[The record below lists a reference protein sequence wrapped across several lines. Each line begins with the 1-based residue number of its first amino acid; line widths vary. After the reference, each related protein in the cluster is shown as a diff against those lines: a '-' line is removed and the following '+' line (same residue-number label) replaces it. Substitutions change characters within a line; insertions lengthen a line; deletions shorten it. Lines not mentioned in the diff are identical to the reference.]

1 MVLREKALRG
11 DARALDRLLE
21 LALRFNS
28 DAAEI
33 GPAQPLAADDQA
45 ILAAYVAEVAAAAT
59 TPATARSDPT
69 IRLSK
74 PGAGSD
80 KKAPK

>member
-21 LALRFNS
+21 LALRYNS

-33 GPAQPLAADDQA
+33 GPTQALAADDQA

-59 TPATARSDPT
+59 TPATTQSDAGPA
-69 IRLSK
+69 LK
-74 PGAGSD
+74 PDDRSD

>member
-21 LALRFNS
+21 LALRFNN
-28 DAAEI
+28 DGAEI
-33 GPAQPLAADDQA
+33 GPAQALPADDQA
-45 ILAAYVAEVAAAAT
+45 ILAAYVAEFAAAAT
-59 TPATARSDPT
+59 TPATAESSDDPA
-69 IRLSK
+69 SK
-74 PGAGSD
+74 RGARSD

>member
-21 LALRFNS
+21 LAFRFNN

-33 GPAQPLAADDQA
+33 GPAQALFADDQA
-45 ILAAYVAEVAAAAT
+45 ILAAYEAEFAAAM
-59 TPATARSDPT
+59 TPAITAPDDPT
-69 IRLSK
+69 KTLASN
-74 PGAGSD
+74 